1 MTYFESKEA
10 NKTIVVTK
18 QSKHKTPFIHGKTKS
33 VEESDSFKIFLAK
46 TVQDMQK

>member
-18 QSKHKTPFIHGKTKS
+18 QSKLKTPFIHVKTNS
-33 VEESDSFKIFLAK
+33 VEKSDSFKIFLAK